1 MNSLLHVLCH
11 GEVLHCDPFIH
22 EFQYS
27 KRQDE
32 HSWFCFGVLVDLVYR
47 YRYFPSGWSFSWFVA
62 FRAADNFVQFCEADF
77 HTRKLHT
84 PNSFLL
90 ILPFPLFKTYWGE
103 GMRTVGLETS
113 RLRPRLEVLVN
124 FGLFLLLIFSAV
136 VFDRSFVDL
145 LLMSIYWA
153 RIFWYTSILKQNS
166 LALLP
171 ISDIFPSRLRPV
183 TCFLCWHLGKREE
196 SSGSRSTFVEC
207 CKPVVNWPCYL
218 CIVKESPLYPTK

>member
-1 MNSLLHVLCH
+1 MFSVTAKF
-11 GEVLHCDPFIH
+11 FIVIH
-22 EFQYS
+22 LYT
-27 KRQDE
+27 
-32 HSWFCFGVLVDLVYR
+32 
-47 YRYFPSGWSFSWFVA
+47 SFSARSARTNILGSVLGCLLTWCIDIAISPLDEVFLDLLRFGRLIISCSFA
-62 FRAADNFVQFCEADF
+62 RQIFI
-77 HTRKLHT
+77 LGSYILL
-84 PNSFLL
+84 NSFLL

>member
-1 MNSLLHVLCH
+1 MFSVTAKF
-11 GEVLHCDPFIH
+11 FIVIH
-22 EFQYS
+22 LYT
-27 KRQDE
+27 
-32 HSWFCFGVLVDLVYR
+32 
-47 YRYFPSGWSFSWFVA
+47 SFSARSTRANILGSVLGCLLTWCIDIAIPPLDEVFLDLLR
-62 FRAADNFVQFCEADF
+62 FRRLIISCSFARQIFI
-77 HTRKLHT
+77 LGSYILL
-84 PNSFLL
+84 NSFLL

-124 FGLFLLLIFSAV
+124 FGLFLLL
-136 VFDRSFVDL
+136 

-153 RIFWYTSILKQNS
+153 RIFWYTSILEQNS

-183 TCFLCWHLGKREE
+183 TRFLCWHLGKREE

-207 CKPVVNWPCYL
+207 CKPVVNWHCYL